1 MNAICG
7 QGYDT
12 SFCYIMQ
19 TGPGW
24 NLGKI
29 KRTHTH
35 IKGKKKTRGMGCSQR
50 LGPSRTG
57 RWRKS
62 HPRSDHQDRMVEHL
76 ILGIINHCAWMT
88 LGIMQGIFS

>member
-35 IKGKKKTRGMGCSQR
+35 IKGKKKQEGWAAVSGWV
-50 LGPSRTG
+50 P
-57 RWRKS
+57 
-62 HPRSDHQDRMVEHL
+62 VERVDGEKATPVVITKIAWWS
-76 ILGIINHCAWMT
+76 ILSLASSIIVH
-88 LGIMQGIFS
+88 G